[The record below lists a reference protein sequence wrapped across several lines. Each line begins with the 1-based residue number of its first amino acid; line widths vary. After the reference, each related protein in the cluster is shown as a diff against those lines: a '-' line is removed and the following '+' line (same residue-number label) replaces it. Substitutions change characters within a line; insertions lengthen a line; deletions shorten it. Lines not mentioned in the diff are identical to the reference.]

1 MKIISE
7 QEEHDWLL
15 ICKNNWVRNI
25 AGVKR
30 VERRRMDELRGEI
43 GVQMSLTERLVK
55 FRLRWAGLLV
65 QMGEEGMVRR
75 VHSLREQGRRK
86 RGGPWMSWED
96 CVRRDIHKVGR
107 VESGASRLKKMKL
120 FLNHKLIRF
129 ADGDKPIAEPDFSLL
144 VHGVNIIMG

>member
-7 QEEHDWLL
+7 EEHDWLPV
-15 ICKNNWVRNI
+15 CKNNWVRNI

-55 FRLRWAGLLV
+55 LRLRWAGLLV
-65 QMGEEGMVRR
+65 QMGEEGMVKR

-86 RGGPWMSWED
+86 
-96 CVRRDIHKVGR
+96 
-107 VESGASRLKKMKL
+107 
-120 FLNHKLIRF
+120 
-129 ADGDKPIAEPDFSLL
+129 
-144 VHGVNIIMG
+144 